1 MLQAWNI
8 ILDVHVLDEVKNRAD
23 LEVFSVT

>member
-8 ILDVHVLDEVKNRAD
+8 ILDVHVLDKVKNRAD
-23 LEVFSVT
+23 VVVVSVT